1 MIIRTPSA
9 TYPAVMWAADD
20 AAAGGADKQAD
31 AGGAGGDDKA
41 AGADKG
47 GDKAAAD
54 GDKGD
59 GKGGSFL
66 ANADDPNIDEKTKT
80 VAPADWPE
88 DWRDK
93 IAAGDK
99 DFRKLLD
106 RYGSLPEYAKAGRE
120 AQKKLSSG
128 KPVDDEPMPDAEA
141 EPEKAKEWRKAR
153 GIPDD
158 PTGYAV
164 PETVKNLVTDADKP
178 RLTAFTEA
186 MHAKGIPTS
195 AAGAVMEWYFQ
206 EQDAI
211 ASAIAENDKEHSE
224 KLQEELRSEWGSDFR
239 ANSTLAK
246 RYAEKVF
253 GDVPW
258 TEARLPDGRRMG
270 DIPEMVR
277 ALADAGRSEFG
288 DVSFAS
294 GDAAN
299 KTMARKQELETMMA
313 EDRPKYMANPAFA
326 KEYEAIMD
334 AEIKAG
340 QARGSHHSPKQ

>member
-9 TYPAVMWAADD
+9 TYPAVMWAADPP
-20 AAAGGADKQAD
+20 AAAPPPAKEEAPPAGEPPAGDPPADKKPD
-31 AGGAGGDDKA
+31 
-41 AGADKG
+41 
-47 GDKAAAD
+47 
-54 GDKGD
+54 
-59 GKGGSFL
+59 GSFL
-66 ANADDPNIDEKTKT
+66 ANADDDKIDETVKV

-93 IAAGDK
+93 LAGGDAAA
-99 DFRKLLD
+99 RKRLD
-106 RYGSLPEYAKAGRE
+106 RFKAPGDIFKSYTE
-120 AQKKLSSG
+120 LESKFKSG

-153 GIPDD
+153 GIPED

-299 KTMARKQELETMMA
+299 KTMARKQELEIMMA

-326 KEYEAIMD
+326 KEYEAIID
-334 AEIKAG
+334 AELKAG
-340 QARGSHHSPKQ
+340 QARGSHHSPKPQ

>member
-9 TYPAVMWAADD
+9 TYPAVMWAADPPP
-20 AAAGGADKQAD
+20 AAAPPAKEEAPPAGDQPAGDPPAEKPADESFL
-31 AGGAGGDDKA
+31 
-41 AGADKG
+41 AGADD
-47 GDKAAAD
+47 DK
-54 GDKGD
+54 
-59 GKGGSFL
+59 
-66 ANADDPNIDEKTKT
+66 IDEKTKV

-93 IAAGDK
+93 LASGDK

-106 RYGSLPEYAKAGRE
+106 RYGSVNEYAKAGRE

-128 KPVDDEPMPDAEA
+128 KPDADEPMPDAEK
-141 EPEKAKEWRKAR
+141 EPEKAKEWRKVR
-153 GIPDD
+153 NIPDD
-158 PTGYAV
+158 PTGYTV
-164 PETVKNLVTDADKP
+164 PDTVKNLVTDADKP

-211 ASAIAENDKEHSE
+211 ASAIAETDKGNSE
-224 KLQEELRSEWGSDFR
+224 ALQEELRSEWGTDFR

-294 GDAAN
+294 GDSAN
-299 KTMARKQELETMMA
+299 KLMSRKKELETMMA
-313 EDRPKYMANPAFA
+313 EDRPTYMSKPELA
-326 KEYEAIMD
+326 KEYEAIID
-334 AEIKAG
+334 AELRSKG
-340 QARGSHHSPKQ
+340 SRGGGSNHSPKP

>member
-9 TYPAVMWAADD
+9 TYPAVMWAPDD
-20 AAAGGADKQAD
+20 AAAAVADKQVD
-31 AGGAGGDDKA
+31 AGAGGD
-41 AGADKG
+41 DKG
-47 GDKAAAD
+47 GDKAADSGASADKGD
-54 GDKGD
+54 GDKGGD
-59 GKGGSFL
+59 KSFL
-66 ANADDPNIDEKTKT
+66 AGADDDKIDEKTKI

-88 DWRDK
+88 DWKDK
-93 IAAGDK
+93 ITGGDK
-99 DFRKLLD
+99 DTLKLID
-106 RYGSLPEYAKAGRE
+106 RYKSPAEVAKALRE
-120 AQKKLSSG
+120 ANKKISAG
-128 KPVDDEPMPDAEA
+128 RPADDEPMPDAEK
-141 EPEKAKEWRKAR
+141 EPDKAKEWRKAR

-164 PETVKNLVTDADKP
+164 PDTVKALVTDADKP
-178 RLTAFTEA
+178 RLAAFTEA

-206 EQDAI
+206 EQDAV
-211 ASAIAENDKEHSE
+211 ASAIAETDKEHSE

-246 RYAEKVF
+246 RYGEKVF
-253 GDVPW
+253 PGIPW

-270 DIPEMVR
+270 DIPDMVR
-277 ALADAGRSEFG
+277 ALADAGRAEFG

-313 EDRPKYMANPAFA
+313 EDRAKYMADPKLG